1 MGDSRRIAKPGIRS
15 EGGELSRK
23 VEKVLFQEDDD
34 GRWCEEIENSD
45 WQKSWILK
53 KEQLCVYSNFES
65 IFIQKKPKKSFMGR
79 QYDKSQKWFDG
90 CDDN

>member
-45 WQKSWILK
+45 WQKIWILK
-53 KEQLCVYSNFES
+53 KEFSQRKKKNSYVCTLILKVFLFKKN
-65 IFIQKKPKKSFMGR
+65 QKKAL
-79 QYDKSQKWFDG
+79 
-90 CDDN
+90 